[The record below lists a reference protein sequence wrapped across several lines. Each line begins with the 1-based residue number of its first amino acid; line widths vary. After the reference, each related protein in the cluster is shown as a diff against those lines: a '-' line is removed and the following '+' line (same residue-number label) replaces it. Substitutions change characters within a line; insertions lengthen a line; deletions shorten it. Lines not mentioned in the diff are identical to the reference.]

1 MQHPFF
7 CIDVPRKRIDVCG
20 HQNLHKW
27 IAINWAEEIM
37 LATPQQVQ
45 YCHMTNYPVHLKF
58 HKFKGFSTNFA
69 NDYHGFATH

>member
-1 MQHPFF
+1 MYATVAKCMTASMAFWEKNSFTCQ
-7 CIDVPRKRIDVCG
+7 
-20 HQNLHKW
+20 W

-45 YCHMTNYPVHLKF
+45 CCHMTNYPVHLKF

-69 NDYHGFATH
+69 SDYHGFTTH